1 MDSFLH
7 NLAPTEQ
14 GLIIL
19 AGSLLIGFF
28 LHLVIFLI
36 LNKISKNTE
45 SRLDNR
51 LISRIQNPLRLLFP
65 LVAVAVSMP
74 VIQGNLSESII
85 KIIQPLIN
93 TLMIVSITWLL
104 LGIINFLR
112 DLLLSRYR
120 LDVKDNLQ
128 ARRMHTLINL
138 FRKVVVV
145 IILILAVAAVLMQF
159 ENFRR
164 IGTGILASAGLAGI
178 ILGLAAQKTL
188 SNLLAGFQIA
198 ITQPIRI
205 DDVVIVEGEFGW
217 IEEIS
222 LTYVVVRIWDLRR
235 LVLPISYFIEKP
247 FQNWTRKSADILGA
261 VYLYV
266 DYSVPVGAIRK
277 KLEQILKKSQHWD
290 GKVWR
295 LHVTYTTGKSLQ
307 LRAIMSAPDAGTAW
321 ELRCE
326 VREKLVEFMQKKYPE
341 HLPKFRISM
350 EPEEQSS

>member
-1 MDSFLH
+1 MDRFFQ
-7 NLAPTEQ
+7 NLGPTER

-19 AGSLLIGFF
+19 AGSLLIGFL
-28 LHLVIFLI
+28 LHFVIFLI
-36 LNKISKNTE
+36 LNKISKKTE

-51 LISRIQNPLRLLFP
+51 LISRIRNPLRLLLP
-65 LVAVAVSMP
+65 LLAAAISIP
-74 VIQGNLSESII
+74 LIRRNLSESTIN
-85 KIIQPLIN
+85 IIQPLIN
-93 TLMIVSITWLL
+93 TLMIISITWLL
-104 LGIINFLR
+104 LGVINFLK
-112 DLLLSRYR
+112 DLFLNRYR

-128 ARRMHTLINL
+128 ARRMHTLVNL

-145 IILILAVAAVLMQF
+145 IIFILAVAAVLMQF
-159 ENFRR
+159 ESFRR

-178 ILGLAAQKTL
+178 IIGLAAQKTL
-188 SNLLAGFQIA
+188 ANLLAGFQIA

-247 FQNWTRKSADILGA
+247 FQNWTRKSADILGP

-266 DYSVPVGAIRK
+266 DYSVPVGAIREE
-277 KLEQILKKSQHWD
+277 LEHILKKSEHWD

-295 LHVTYTTGKSLQ
+295 LHVTDATEKSLQ
-307 LRAIMSAPDAGTAW
+307 IRAIMSAPDAGTAW

-326 VREKLVEFMQKKYPE
+326 VREKLVEFMQKNYPE

-350 EPEEQSS
+350 EPEERSS

>member
-1 MDSFLH
+1 MDTFFH
-7 NLAPTEQ
+7 NLGPTEQ
-14 GLIIL
+14 GLIVL

-36 LNKISKNTE
+36 LNKISKKTE

-51 LISRIQNPLRLLFP
+51 VISRIQNPLRLLLP
-65 LVAVAVSMP
+65 LLAVAVSMP
-74 VIQGNLSESII
+74 IIRRNLTEPSINII
-85 KIIQPLIN
+85 KPLVNI
-93 TLMIVSITWLL
+93 LMIVSITWLI

-112 DLLLSRYR
+112 DIFLERYR
-120 LDVKDNLQ
+120 MDVKDNLQ

-138 FRKVVVV
+138 FRKVIIV
-145 IILILAVAAVLMQF
+145 IIIILAAAAALMQF

-178 ILGLAAQKTL
+178 IIGLAAQKTL
-188 SNLLAGFQIA
+188 ANLLAGFQIA

-247 FQNWTRKSADILGA
+247 FQNWTRKSADILGP

-266 DYSVPVGAIRK
+266 DYSVPVGAVREE
-277 KLEQILKKSQHWD
+277 LERILKKSEHWD

-295 LHVTYTTGKSLQ
+295 LHVTDTTEKALQ

-326 VREKLVEFMQKKYPE
+326 VREKLVEFMQKNYPAY
-341 HLPKFRISM
+341 LPKFRISM
-350 EPEEQSS
+350 EPEDKSS